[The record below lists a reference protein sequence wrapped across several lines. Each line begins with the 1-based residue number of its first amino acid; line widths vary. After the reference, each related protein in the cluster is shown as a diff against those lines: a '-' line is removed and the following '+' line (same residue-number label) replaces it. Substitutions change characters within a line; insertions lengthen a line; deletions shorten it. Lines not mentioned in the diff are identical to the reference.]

1 MIEVSEVDGIT
12 VVTLA
17 SGKVN
22 AMDTELLEG
31 ISSTF
36 DDLAASDCRAAVLT
50 GAGRA
55 FCAGVELKV
64 FAEGGPAYTEKFLP
78 ALDGAFESVFNFPK
92 PVVAAV
98 NGHAIAGG
106 CILAGACDRK
116 IMANSGGRMGVTE
129 LYVGLPFPVVA
140 LEVFRYAVGDRRAD
154 DLILTGRT
162 CPADEALAVGLVD
175 EVVAPDDL
183 MTRALTV
190 ARELSEY
197 IPAHT
202 FRINKAQLRRETNN
216 RIARYRAVD
225 NPETLEVWSQPE
237 AGEWAKAFVERVS
250 GKG

>member
-1 MIEVSEVDGIT
+1 MIEVSEVDGTT

-17 SGKVN
+17 NGKVN

-31 ISSTF
+31 ISNTF
-36 DDLAASDCRAAVLT
+36 NKLAASDGKGVVLT
-50 GAGRA
+50 GAGKA

-64 FAEGGPAYTEKFLP
+64 FAEGGAAYVEKFLP
-78 ALDGAFESVFNFPK
+78 ALSDAFEAVFNFPR

-116 IMANSGGRMGVTE
+116 IMSDSGGRMGVTE
-129 LYVGLPFPVVA
+129 LYVGLPFPLAA
-140 LEVFRYAVGDRRAD
+140 LEVFRYAVGDTRAN

-162 CPADEALAVGLVD
+162 CPAAEALAVGLVD
-175 EVVAPDDL
+175 EVVPADEL
-183 MTRALTV
+183 MSRALTV
-190 ARELSEY
+190 ARELAEY
-197 IPAHT
+197 IPADT
-202 FRINKAQLRRETNN
+202 YRINKAQLRRDTND
-216 RIARYRAVD
+216 RIARYRAED
-225 NPETLEVWSQPE
+225 DAETLATWSRPE